1 MKEKLLMLFSMII
14 IFFAFLVSNVYASSP
29 LVIDKEKAGGYQYTM
44 IKEQTNF
51 TWKIGYRDNLVT
63 LQENKDNTE
72 NLEHFR
78 TAVMD
83 ISRNIFEMILYASY
97 FLIVV
102 LIALIFYKKNKQIF
116 KRGRAIFVIFAGIA
130 LYAAFT
136 TSIELNTTFQD
147 AKFYYS
153 VLTK

>member
-1 MKEKLLMLFSMII
+1 MREKLLVLFSMII
-14 IFFAFLVSNVYASSP
+14 TFFTFLVSNVYASSP

-44 IKEQTNF
+44 IEEQTNF

-72 NLEHFR
+72 NLAHFR
-78 TAVMD
+78 TAVRD
-83 ISRNIFEMILYASY
+83 IRRNIFEMILYVSY
-97 FLIVV
+97 FLIIV
-102 LIALIFYKKNKQIF
+102 LIALIFYKKNKQTF

-130 LYAAFT
+130 LYATFT
-136 TSIELNTTFQD
+136 ASIELNTALKD